1 MKKIIALFSLAL
13 SLSLLAFTEKKADT
27 FTVDTEKST
36 INWTGR
42 KVTGQH
48 SGVIKIKEGSLV
60 YNGKA
65 LKSGTFS
72 IDMSTIVATDGSGS
86 NLLTHLKSPDFF
98 DTANS
103 PVSTFVITK
112 VVAGGTNQVNIT
124 GNLTI
129 KGISKPLTFPAT
141 VKKQGNNVVAV
152 AKGVKVDR
160 TKYDI
165 RYGSKS
171 FFGSIGDKAIDD
183 EFELDINLLARK

>member
-1 MKKIIALFSLAL
+1 MKKTIAILGLAALFFS
-13 SLSLLAFTEKKADT
+13 AFTPKKADT

-36 INWTGR
+36 IEWIGR

-48 SGVIKIKEGSLV
+48 NGVIKIKNGSLV
-60 YNGKA
+60 YNGNS
-65 LKSGTFS
+65 LKGGTFA
-72 IDMSTIVATDGSGS
+72 IDMNTLVATDGSGA
-86 NLLTHLKSPDFF
+86 NLLNHLKSPDFF
-98 DTANS
+98 DVANS

-112 VVAGGTNQVNIT
+112 VTSAGQDKVNIT

-129 KGISKPLTFPAT
+129 KGITQPLTFPAA

-171 FFGSIGDKAIDD
+171 FFDSIGDKAIDD
-183 EFELDINLLARK
+183 EFELSINLLAKK